1 MKNLSLVIPLL
12 IISIIGNAQNAS
24 QIKGVYEQDQGTVS
38 NFINDTMILNQIFY
52 NGKVWVGSYYD
63 VYGTEFMIADKW
75 MKTDIIINDILFKDE
90 KIKYDIYNDDI
101 LVNYNNK
108 RIIILN
114 HNNIDRFTVFN
125 DNEEFCFEN
134 LHDKYE
140 LEGYFQVLYDGTI
153 KLYKKWKKKRAQ
165 FAVEARYDEF
175 QPDHKL
181 ILLRDSI
188 PYVIKNKR
196 DILKLMNDRKADIK
210 NFIKHENIRIDVS
223 RPENLIPLMKYIDT
237 LLVNKL

>member
-12 IISIIGNAQNAS
+12 IISIIGHAQNVS
-24 QIKGVYEQDQGTVS
+24 QSKSVYEPDHGAVS
-38 NFINDTMILNQIFY
+38 NFVNDTMILNQIFY

-63 VYGTEFMIADKW
+63 VYGTEFMIADDW
-75 MKTDIIINDILFKDE
+75 MQTDIIINNILFKNV

-101 LVNYNNK
+101 LANYNNK

-114 HNNIDRFTVFN
+114 PDNIDHFTVYT
-125 DNEEFCFEN
+125 DNKEFRFEN
-134 LHDKYE
+134 LHDNYE
-140 LEGYFQVLYDGTI
+140 LEGYFQVLYDGKN

-188 PYVIKNKR
+188 PYGIKNRR
-196 DILKLMNDRKADIK
+196 DILKIMNERKADIK

-223 RPENLIPLMKYIDT
+223 TPENLIPLMKYLD
-237 LLVNKL
+237 NM